1 MRDAYEALTDHFRKI
16 DDLRHVHAISSWD
29 EAAMMPVGGGP
40 SRAEALASLGVV
52 IHEMLTSEEIAE
64 LLDACSNLDLDE
76 WQSANLREIEREYLE
91 NTCLTPDFVRASSL
105 AGSNAEQA
113 WRIHRAK
120 NDWEAM
126 APHLEKV
133 ISFAREEAAVRS
145 EATGLGLYDAML
157 DTYEPGMRMETLD
170 QLFGDLKS
178 ELPDMIEAAIELQSR
193 DPLLSLGDTFPIE
206 CQRDLGL
213 EIMAVIG
220 FDFEHGRLDVSHHPF
235 CGGVQDDVRI
245 TTRYTEKNFI
255 ESLMAVVHETGHAMY
270 EQGRPRTMPGQPVT
284 RARSAGVHES
294 QSLMMEMQIGR
305 STTFLEFITPTVR
318 QTFDARPDDPA
329 WSSQN
334 IRRLYTNV
342 ERSLIRVDA
351 DELTYP
357 LHVILRYEIEK
368 ELIEGRV
375 EVADIPAMWDE
386 KMMAD
391 LNLDTRGNYK
401 DGCLQ
406 DVHWSAQ
413 LFGYFPTYT
422 LGAMMAAQFFQA
434 MSNSLPDLTEEIRQ
448 GQLKNAVD
456 WLRKNVH
463 GKGSLLT
470 TDELMESATGE
481 VLNARYFLDHLKSR
495 YIENGT

>member
-1 MRDAYEALTDHFRKI
+1 M
-16 DDLRHVHAISSWD
+16 
-29 EAAMMPVGGGP
+29 
-40 SRAEALASLGVV
+40 
-52 IHEMLTSEEIAE
+52 
-64 LLDACSNLDLDE
+64 
-76 WQSANLREIEREYLE
+76 
-91 NTCLTPDFVRASSL
+91 
-105 AGSNAEQA
+105 
-113 WRIHRAK
+113 
-120 NDWEAM
+120 
-126 APHLEKV
+126 
-133 ISFAREEAAVRS
+133 
-145 EATGLGLYDAML
+145 
-157 DTYEPGMRMETLD
+157 
-170 QLFGDLKS
+170 
-178 ELPDMIEAAIELQSR
+178 
-193 DPLLSLGDTFPIE
+193 
-206 CQRDLGL
+206 
-213 EIMAVIG
+213 
-220 FDFEHGRLDVSHHPF
+220 
-235 CGGVQDDVRI
+235 
-245 TTRYTEKNFI
+245 
-255 ESLMAVVHETGHAMY
+255 
-270 EQGRPRTMPGQPVT
+270 
-284 RARSAGVHES
+284 
-294 QSLMMEMQIGR
+294 
-305 STTFLEFITPTVR
+305 
-318 QTFDARPDDPA
+318 
-329 WSSQN
+329 
-334 IRRLYTNV
+334 
-342 ERSLIRVDA
+342 DA

-386 KMMAD
+386 KMMAG

>member
-1 MRDAYEALTDHFRKI
+1 MRDAYQALTDHFRKI
-16 DDLRHVHAISSWD
+16 GDLRHVLAISSWD
-29 EAAMMPVGGGP
+29 EAAMMPVGGGS
-40 SRAEALASLGVV
+40 SRGEALASLGVV
-52 IHEMLTSEEIAE
+52 IHEMLTSAEIGE
-64 LLDACSNLDLDE
+64 WLDACSNLYLDE

-91 NTCLTPDFVRASSL
+91 NTCLSPDFVRASSI

-113 WRIHRAK
+113 WRAHRAS

-126 APHLEKV
+126 APHLDKV
-133 ISFAREEAAVRS
+133 IRFAREEAAARS
-145 EATGLGLYDAML
+145 EATSLGLYDAML
-157 DTYEPGMRMETLD
+157 DTYEPGMRTETLD
-170 QLFGDLKS
+170 QLFGELKA
-178 ELPDMIEAAIELQSR
+178 ELPEMIEAAIELQSR
-193 DPLLSLGDTFPIE
+193 DPLLPLGDSFPIE
-206 CQRDLGL
+206 SQRNLGL
-213 EIMAVIG
+213 KIMALIG

-255 ESLMAVVHETGHAMY
+255 ESLMAVIHETGHAMY

-305 STTFLEFITPTVR
+305 SATFLEFITPIVR
-318 QTFDARPDDPA
+318 EAFDAETDDPA
-329 WSSQN
+329 WSRQN
-334 IRRLYTNV
+334 LRRLYTNV

-357 LHVILRYEIEK
+357 LHVVLRYEIEK
-368 ELIEGRV
+368 DLIEGTA

-386 KMMAD
+386 KMMACF
-391 LNLDTRGNYK
+391 NLDTRGNYK

-406 DVHWSAQ
+406 DVHWPAQ

-422 LGAMMAAQFFQA
+422 LGAMMAAQFFNA
-434 MSNSLPDLTEEIRQ
+434 MSSSLPDLAEQICQ
-448 GQLKNAVD
+448 GQLQSAVN
-456 WLRKNVH
+456 WLRENVH
-463 GKGSLLT
+463 SKGSLLT

-481 VLNARYFLDHLKSR
+481 PLNSGYFLDHLKSR
-495 YIENGT
+495 YLENGA